1 MKIRVF
7 VFILAFLV
15 AACDGTTPHEKIN
28 NLNGYWEIKTVEPEE
43 GQVTEFR
50 FNEMI
55 DYINVGQSKGYRKK
69 MRPQLDGNYIT
80 SEGLEVFTVKIEN
93 DSINLYY
100 ETPYDS
106 WQETLLSSKEDE
118 IKMLNRN
125 GTIYTYKRFKSYLI
139 EDHGEEN

>member
-1 MKIRVF
+1 MKIMKQLVVLIFLF
-7 VFILAFLV
+7 VG
-15 AACDGTTPHEKIN
+15 CNRTSPEEKIN
-28 NLNGYWEIKTVEPEE
+28 NLNGYWEIKSVEPEK
-43 GQVTEFR
+43 GQVKEFR

-55 DYINVGQSKGYRKK
+55 DYINVDQSKGYRKK

-80 SEGLEVFTVKIEN
+80 SEGLEIFIVKIEN

-100 ETPYDS
+100 ETSYDS

-125 GTIYTYKRFKSYLI
+125 GTIYTYKRFNPYSV
-139 EDHGEEN
+139 EDYGEEN